1 MVRVMQRNCLI
12 LFVTALAICGV
23 ALLFPEVASA
33 QCALCRASAEHVG
46 EGTGRVLNLG
56 IIVLLIPPVAIF
68 CAIYLAA
75 FKSGSGED

>member
-1 MVRVMQRNCLI
+1 MRRFSTIII
-12 LFVTALAICGV
+12 LTALALGV
-23 ALLFPEVASA
+23 AFMLFPEIASA
-33 QCALCRASAEHVG
+33 QCALCRASAEHAG

-75 FKSGSGED
+75 FRSGNGED